1 MVVCSSLR
9 RAVTSAF
16 IWRCRDGSSGK
27 GYRLALNASQICTDS
42 RKSQADSTLG
52 TSPLQQQHAAKRTA
66 EAVQVTCMALVDPEG
81 AKEYGP
87 TKRMCPLP
95 HAWYM
100 CTKGA
105 DAEPPLQSHRP
116 SILACSLV
124 NDAGAHMY

>member
-52 TSPLQQQHAAKRTA
+52 ASPLQQQHAAKGLQKLFRS
-66 EAVQVTCMALVDPEG
+66 
-81 AKEYGP
+81 
-87 TKRMCPLP
+87 
-95 HAWYM
+95 HAWHSLTLRVQKIM
-100 CTKGA
+100 DPQKECATFHMLGICAQKVRM
-105 DAEPPLQSHRP
+105 QSR
-116 SILACSLV
+116 LCSLIGQ
-124 NDAGAHMY
+124 AS